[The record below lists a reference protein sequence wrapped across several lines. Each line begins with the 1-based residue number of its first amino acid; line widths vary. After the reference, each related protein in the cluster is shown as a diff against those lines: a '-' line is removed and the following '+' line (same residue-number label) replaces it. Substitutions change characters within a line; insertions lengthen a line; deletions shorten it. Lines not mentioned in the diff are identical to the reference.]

1 MYKIK
6 IILSAIL
13 IIALLIGLSFA
24 TEMGNV
30 WWQRFFGEKYENV
43 ERDVW
48 ENTNSR
54 INGATQEIN
63 KRMIEFKSAGPGER
77 EAIAQYLRGSYP
89 DLDPNKI
96 NDPVIRDFFRKIK
109 YGNY

>member
-1 MYKIK
+1 
-6 IILSAIL
+6 
-13 IIALLIGLSFA
+13 
-24 TEMGNV
+24 
-30 WWQRFFGEKYENV
+30 
-43 ERDVW
+43 
-48 ENTNSR
+48 
-54 INGATQEIN
+54 
-63 KRMIEFKSAGPGER
+63 MIEFKSAGPGER